1 MSPAFL
7 VVACVAL
14 CAGFGLGVLTA
25 WLVMRERMRG
35 LADTFKALSADAL
48 RQNNTSFLELARAT
62 LSTYQ
67 EKAAGD
73 LTLRQ
78 QKIDALVQPLR
89 QSLEQVDTKIQ
100 ALETA
105 RTSAYAGITQQL
117 ESLTKTQS
125 QLQRETGNLVQ
136 ALRNPT
142 VRGRWGEIQLRKVV
156 EMAGMLEYC
165 DFEQQTSATTDTG
178 RLRPDLIVKLPS
190 AKNVVVDAKAPLA
203 AYQEAWETSDE
214 AVRVLKLKDH
224 ARQIRSHLQK
234 LGQKSYWDQFRPTPE
249 FVVMFLPGEMF
260 FSAALQYDPEL
271 IEYGVNQQVILA
283 TPTTLIALL
292 RAVAYGWRQEQLAE
306 NAQKISDEGKKLY
319 KAMRTLASH
328 LTNMGQGLQRAV
340 TAHNQAIQSV
350 ETRVMPSARRFRE
363 LGVSGEDDIAPLTP
377 IDLVPQSMAVAD
389 EPALLAD

>member
-14 CAGFGLGVLTA
+14 CAGFGLGGLTA

-35 LADTFKALSADAL
+35 LADTFKSLSADAL
-48 RQNNTSFLELARAT
+48 QHNSTSFLEMAQLA
-62 LSTYQ
+62 LSSHQ

-89 QSLEQVDTKIQ
+89 QSLERVDTKIQ
-100 ALETA
+100 ALEAA
-105 RTSAYAGITQQL
+105 RVSAYAGITQQL

-156 EMAGMLEYC
+156 EMAGMLEHC
-165 DFEQQTSATTDTG
+165 DFLQQASATTETG
-178 RLRPDLIVKLPS
+178 RLRPDLIVKLPN
-190 AKNVVVDAKAPLA
+190 AKNIVVDAKAPLS
-203 AYQEAWETSDE
+203 AYLEALETSDE
-214 AVRVLKLKDH
+214 IVRVQKLKDH
-224 ARQIRSHLQK
+224 ARQIRVHLQQ
-234 LGQKSYWDQFRPTPE
+234 LMQKNYWEQFQPTPE

-260 FSAALQYDPEL
+260 FSAALQHDPTL
-271 IEYGVNQQVILA
+271 IEYGVDQNVILA

-292 RAVAYGWRQEQLAE
+292 KTVAYGWRQEQLAE

-319 KAMRTLASH
+319 ERLSTLAGH
-328 LTNMGQGLQRAV
+328 LNSVGNGLQRAV
-340 TAHNQAIQSV
+340 ESYNQAVRSV
-350 ETRVMPSARRFRE
+350 ESRVMPSARRFKE
-363 LGVSGEDDIAPLTP
+363 LGVSSGGEIAPLAP
-377 IDLVPQSMAVAD
+377 IDLLPRSMAVPDAPEIAAD
-389 EPALLAD
+389 